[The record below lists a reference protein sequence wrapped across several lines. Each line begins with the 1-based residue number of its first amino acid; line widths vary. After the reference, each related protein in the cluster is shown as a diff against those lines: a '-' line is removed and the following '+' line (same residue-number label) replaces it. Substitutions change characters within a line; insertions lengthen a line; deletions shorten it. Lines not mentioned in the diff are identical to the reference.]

1 MSKFKR
7 LIVALMMAPI
17 LFLTACGVSTPPD
30 STKVQVGG
38 GMFEDAKFKGCIPP
52 STKKNSP
59 TNDDYYAYPANERDL
74 DATGQDGSDFKAIT
88 VLSKDNAEMSIP
100 ITFRFNMVG
109 DCETLQDFHRAYG
122 SRYAAYLNDDG
133 TSSEGWMLMLRKLVY
148 DPADA
153 TLDEIAKK
161 YTWREML
168 NNAEAQNEI
177 QASIVEN
184 IDEIVAS
191 NAKGTYFENF
201 VVLMKKPVPTD
212 ESLRQA
218 VASEQQAVATAQSAE
233 AEARAKKAQ
242 AEAEIAVAKA
252 EAKKKQAEIEGFG
265 GYENYSKSQAIENG
279 LNPYQPTYIV
289 PGTKP

>member
-184 IDEIVAS
+184 IDEILIELHNPNPFFAAQTQHPYRTIIPV
-191 NAKGTYFENF
+191 
-201 VVLMKKPVPTD
+201 VPTVVHSGYWMN
-212 ESLRQA
+212 EATNSATPAPSVAITTTAMKATQTTIIKMSRPSPNKLTVSLKPDRFF
-218 VASEQQAVATAQSAE
+218 VAT
-233 AEARAKKAQ
+233 
-242 AEAEIAVAKA
+242 
-252 EAKKKQAEIEGFG
+252 G
-265 GYENYSKSQAIENG
+265 KSTGNSIS
-279 LNPYQPTYIV
+279 
-289 PGTKP
+289 